1 MTLISKIN
9 DVVEQLKPVLKVSRV
24 EIYRLLAIN
33 ESETPLRVE
42 SITKIMR
49 LAEVVDY
56 IRTADPEVHLL
67 TALANGE
74 IPTMTGA
81 DPGYMYLLDYII
93 DYPVDFGW
101 VANVGFALSADLEA
115 EEVTSA
121 LSEGFDVLN

>member
-9 DVVEQLKPVLKVSRV
+9 DVIEKLKPVLKVSRV
-24 EIYRLLAIN
+24 EIYRLLVIN
-33 ESETPLRVE
+33 ENESPLRVE
-42 SITKIMR
+42 SIAKIMR

-56 IRTADPEVHLL
+56 ISSADPEVHLL
-67 TALANGE
+67 TALADGE
-74 IPTMTGA
+74 IPTMIGG

-101 VANVGFALSADLEA
+101 VANVGFALSADLESA
-115 EEVTSA
+115 EISSA